1 MSVEGLVSNES
12 RYHCRCLFARAG
24 RQVSRPVRS
33 GPGSYFVVFFFF
45 FFFFLRVIVDT
56 SASLRL
62 AGFCVPV

>member
-33 GPGSYFVVFFFF
+33 GPGSYFVVFFS
-45 FFFFLRVIVDT
+45 FFFLRVIVDT